1 MTEVR
6 HEDVAAYALGLL
18 NEEERAE
25 FERHLHGCASCA
37 EEAGAF
43 AAMGELIKGVH
54 PDDLLP
60 HPPDPQVE
68 SLLVRRAATERRRR
82 RLHRTF
88 MSAAACLVVAA
99 GVFLAVSSMTSGP
112 NPDSIHSPAR
122 ALLMTGRTY
131 SATDPAT
138 GVSAVVGLEDKGWGT
153 HVALELKGV
162 KGPLQCRMM
171 AVGDDGRSE
180 AVASW
185 GVPDKGYGVPGS
197 PDPLVL
203 HGGTSLPQSEL
214 NHFTIETFD
223 GRTLATIQV

>member
-18 NEEERAE
+18 DQDERAE
-25 FERHLHGCASCA
+25 FEHHLRGCESCA
-37 EEAGAF
+37 DEVGAF

-60 HPPDPQVE
+60 NPPDSQVE

-88 MSAAACLVVAA
+88 MSAAASLVVAA

-112 NPDSIHSPAR
+112 NPDSVHGPAR
-122 ALLMTGRTY
+122 ELLLTGHTY
-131 SATDPAT
+131 STTDPAT
-138 GVSAVVGLEDKGWGT
+138 GVSSVIGLEDKGWGT
-153 HVALELKGV
+153 HVALELRGV
-162 KGPLQCRMM
+162 RGPLQCRLL
-171 AVGDDGRSE
+171 AVGNDGRSE
-180 AVASW
+180 VVASW
-185 GVPDKGYGVPGS
+185 GVPAKGYGVPGS

-203 HGGTSLPQSEL
+203 HGGTSLPESEL

-223 GRTLATIQV
+223 GRSLGTVAV